1 MHNLLFVRLLL
12 EQKAKKVDQNGPK
25 LVKILYLPFKVDDFG
40 EDPICI

>member
-12 EQKAKKVDQNGPK
+12 EQKNKRGRPEWANACKN
-25 LVKILYLPFKVDDFG
+25 LLLPFKVEDFG